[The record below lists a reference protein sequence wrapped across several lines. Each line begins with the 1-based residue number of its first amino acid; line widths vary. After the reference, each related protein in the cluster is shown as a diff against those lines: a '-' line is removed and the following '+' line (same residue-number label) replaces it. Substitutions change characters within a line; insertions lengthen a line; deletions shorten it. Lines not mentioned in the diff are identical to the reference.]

1 MPFPRCLYALLP
13 RCLCF
18 KHSRLPFHDSEVA
31 HARAIADCRFTFLR
45 PSIAKF
51 SIDPDMSHTST
62 ITETQEII
70 LDNLDHTLF
79 SWSKQKGIAP
89 IAVKY
94 AKGVYLYDYDGK
106 RYLDFSSGLMNVNIG
121 HGNQRITQAVME
133 QMQQVSYVTPSCVTK
148 VRGDL
153 GKKLA
158 SVTPAGLNKTLF
170 TVCGASAIEN
180 AIKLARLY
188 TGRHKI
194 IARYR
199 AFHGASYGAMTA
211 GGDPRK
217 LASDSQQVPN
227 VVHVEDPYCYRCPW
241 GKEIT
246 SCSRECVSHIE
257 RVIEFEGPGNI
268 AAIIME
274 GESGTSGCIKYPP
287 DYLQKV
293 RALCDKYNILLIA
306 DEVMSG
312 FGRTGKWFGVDY
324 HCVVPDI
331 IATAKGLTAG
341 YLPLGALIVSDAI
354 AEHFND
360 RMLWLGLTYSAHPV
374 SCAAALETLKI
385 YEDEN
390 LLENAANMG
399 HYIDEQVEQLKL
411 KHPSIGDF
419 RNTGLLGCIELVKNR
434 TTKEPMA
441 PYNAK
446 PDEMV
451 IMNKVAAKLKE
462 LGLYTF
468 VRWNYIFLAPPLS
481 ITKEEVDEG
490 LAMISEAITIAD
502 EFISPSTI

>member
-1 MPFPRCLYALLP
+1 
-13 RCLCF
+13 
-18 KHSRLPFHDSEVA
+18 
-31 HARAIADCRFTFLR
+31 
-45 PSIAKF
+45 
-51 SIDPDMSHTST
+51 MSHTVT
-62 ITETQEII
+62 INEAQEII
-70 LDNLDHTLF
+70 QDNLDYTLF

-121 HGNQRITQAVME
+121 HGHPRIAQAVME

-148 VRGDL
+148 VRGEL

-158 SVTPAGLNKTLF
+158 AVTPPGLSKTLF

-217 LASDSQQVPN
+217 LASDAQQVPN

-257 RVIEFEGPGNI
+257 RVIEFEGPANI

-287 DYLQKV
+287 GYLQKV

-324 HCVVPDI
+324 HGVVPDI
-331 IATAKGLTAG
+331 IATAKGITAG

-354 AEHFND
+354 AAHFDD

-385 YEDEN
+385 YEEEN
-390 LLENAANMG
+390 LLENAAGMG
-399 HYIDEQVEQLKL
+399 QYIDQQVEQLKL

-419 RNTGLLGCIELVKNR
+419 RNTGLLGCIELVKDR
-434 TTKEPMA
+434 ATKEPMA

-468 VRWNYIFLAPPLS
+468 VRWNYIFIAPPLC

-490 LAMISEAITIAD
+490 LAMISEAIAIAD
-502 EFISPSTI
+502 EFVN